1 MPRYRRVLP
10 RLTRVDDDNT
20 RADDDGRWALLLAML
35 SFGLGVQML
44 VDGVGP
50 EWWSYVSV
58 VIFFGGAVM
67 SMGRYV
73 VDSRAVK
80 RLARAADE
88 RTEATVVA
96 DER

>member
-1 MPRYRRVLP
+1 MPRYRSALP
-10 RLTRVDDDNT
+10 RLTRVDDDS
-20 RADDDGRWALLLAML
+20 RHADDDGRWALLLAVL

-67 SMGRYV
+67 STWRYI
-73 VDSRAVK
+73 VDSRTAK

-88 RTEATVVA
+88 RAEATVVA
-96 DER
+96 DDR